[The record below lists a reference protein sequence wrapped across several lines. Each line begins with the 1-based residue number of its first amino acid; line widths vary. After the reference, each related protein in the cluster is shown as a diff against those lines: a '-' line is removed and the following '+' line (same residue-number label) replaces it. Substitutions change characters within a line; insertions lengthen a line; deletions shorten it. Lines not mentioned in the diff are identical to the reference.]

1 MNWNG
6 VHISLLLLV
15 EVFYMSASADANG
28 NNFKFVKGNLMTLMK
43 NAKGIQRNYKVS
55 FMYLF
60 FYKQKVHIQLGQG
73 EMRVVE
79 DFAARNRGCPRMTT
93 T

>member
-1 MNWNG
+1 
-6 VHISLLLLV
+6 
-15 EVFYMSASADANG
+15 MSASSDANQ
-28 NNFKFVKGNLMTLMK
+28 NNLKVRLKTLMK

-73 EMRVVE
+73 GNESC
-79 DFAARNRGCPRMTT
+79 RGFCRKKSWMSQNDYYLM
-93 T
+93 

>member
-15 EVFYMSASADANG
+15 EVFYMSTSADANQ
-28 NNFKFVKGNLMTLMK
+28 NNLKVRLKTLMK